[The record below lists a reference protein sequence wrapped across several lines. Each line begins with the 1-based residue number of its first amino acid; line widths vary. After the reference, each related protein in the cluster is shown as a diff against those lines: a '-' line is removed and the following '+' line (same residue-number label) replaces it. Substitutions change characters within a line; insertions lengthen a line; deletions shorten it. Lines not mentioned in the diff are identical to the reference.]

1 MDRLARFKPLGPFLG
16 LALIAYLLAGIVTTF
31 IADSRMP
38 IPSVPEASKSKKRK
52 RPSNRGNLTA
62 HIAERNLAGTKR
74 SEQPVA
80 AATTPTEEV
89 DDGDLVK
96 SSINGYVLAVVRFEN
111 KNHSVAQIENGL
123 QRKSY
128 IGYIGDRMWPG
139 EEAGADLFEILDIEA
154 DRVII
159 RELSNNK
166 RSYLER
172 KEQKGGPTASP
183 STGKSSKGG
192 SKSGKRSEVTKEIV
206 KGIKSSGNNRWE
218 VEQKSIDTVLNNLS
232 VLSQDARVVPD
243 FSGGKQRGFKLFS
256 IKPGSVYS
264 KIGVRN
270 GDILTSVNGYGLDS
284 PDKILEV
291 YGKLKDSS
299 QITVEILRRGKPL
312 SLEYSIR

>member
-1 MDRLARFKPLGPFLG
+1 LDRLARFKPLGPFLG
-16 LALIAYLLAGIVTTF
+16 LALIAYLSAGIVTTF

-38 IPSVPEASKSKKRK
+38 VPGVPEASKSKKRK
-52 RPSNRGNLTA
+52 RRSNRGNLTA

-74 SEQPVA
+74 SEQPA
-80 AATTPTEEV
+80 AVSDPGEAV
-89 DDGDLVK
+89 DDGELVK
-96 SSINGYVLAVVRFEN
+96 SSINGHVLAVVRFEN
-111 KNHSVAQIENGL
+111 KAWSVAQIENGL

-128 IGYIGDRMWPG
+128 IGYIGDRMWPS
-139 EEAGADLFEILDIEA
+139 ENSSADLFEILEIEA

-172 KEQKGGPTASP
+172 KEQKGGPSASP
-183 STGKSSKGG
+183 STGKSKSSG
-192 SKSGKRSEVTKEIV
+192 KSGKRSEVTKEIT
-206 KGIKSSGNNRWE
+206 KGIKSSGSNRWE

-270 GDILTSVNGYGLDS
+270 GDILTTVNGYGLDS

>member
-16 LALIAYLLAGIVTTF
+16 LALIAYLSAGIVTTF

-38 IPSVPEASKSKKRK
+38 VPGVPEASKSKKRK
-52 RPSNRGNLTA
+52 RRSNRGNLTA

-74 SEQPVA
+74 SEQPA
-80 AATTPTEEV
+80 AVSDPGEAV
-89 DDGDLVK
+89 DDGELVK
-96 SSINGYVLAVVRFEN
+96 SSINGHVLAVVRFEN
-111 KNHSVAQIENGL
+111 KAWSVAQIENGL

-128 IGYIGDRMWPG
+128 IGYIGDRMWPS
-139 EEAGADLFEILDIEA
+139 ENSSADLFEILEIEA

-172 KEQKGGPTASP
+172 KEQKGGPSASP
-183 STGKSSKGG
+183 STGKSKSSG
-192 SKSGKRSEVTKEIV
+192 KSGKRSEVTKEIT
-206 KGIKSSGNNRWE
+206 KGIKSSGSNRWE

-270 GDILTSVNGYGLDS
+270 GDILTTVNGYGLDS

>member
-1 MDRLARFKPLGPFLG
+1 MDRLARFKPLGPFIG
-16 LALIAYLLAGIVTTF
+16 LALIAYLSAGIVTTF

-38 IPSVPEASKSKKRK
+38 VPGVPEASKSKKRK
-52 RPSNRGNLTA
+52 RRSNRGNLTA

-74 SEQPVA
+74 SEQPTAVSDPGEA
-80 AATTPTEEV
+80 V
-89 DDGDLVK
+89 DDGELVK
-96 SSINGYVLAVVRFEN
+96 SSINGHVLAVVRFEN
-111 KNHSVAQIENGL
+111 KAWSVAQIENGL

-128 IGYIGDRMWPG
+128 IGYIGDRMWPS
-139 EEAGADLFEILDIEA
+139 ETTSAELFEILEIEA

-172 KEQKGGPTASP
+172 KEQKGGPSASP
-183 STGKSSKGG
+183 STGKSKSSG
-192 SKSGKRSEVTKEIV
+192 KSGKRSEVTKEIT
-206 KGIKSSGNNRWE
+206 KGIKSSGSNRWE

-270 GDILTSVNGYGLDS
+270 GDILTTVNGYGLDS